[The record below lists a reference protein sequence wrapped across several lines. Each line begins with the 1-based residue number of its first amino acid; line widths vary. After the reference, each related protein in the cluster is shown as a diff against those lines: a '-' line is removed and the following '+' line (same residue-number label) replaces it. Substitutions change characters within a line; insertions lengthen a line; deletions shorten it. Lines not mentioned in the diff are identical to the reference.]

1 MTMRILRWAA
11 IASVLIAY
19 PFLVHYTSHADASSQ
34 AGQLGA
40 LLSIA
45 PVVLIAL
52 ICAWRSRARALML
65 SGVALL
71 CAGLWLAW
79 PLLVQHYNVVYW
91 LQHAGM
97 QLGLLAV
104 FGRTLLP
111 GVTPLCTRFAR
122 AVHAPHILSPRHER
136 YAHHVTVAWTLFFAM
151 MAMVST
157 VLFFL
162 APLDVWSL
170 FANFMTL
177 PLVILMFVL
186 EYVVRHRAVPQ
197 APRVHIM
204 AAVRAFTSG
213 AGRQS

>member
-11 IASVLIAY
+11 IASALIAY
-19 PFLVHYTSHADASSQ
+19 PFLVYYTSHADASSR

-52 ICAWRSRARALML
+52 ICAWRSRARVLML
-65 SGVALL
+65 SAVALL

-97 QLGLLAV
+97 QLLLLAV

-111 GVTPLCTRFAR
+111 GVTPLCTRYAR
-122 AVHAPHILSPRHER
+122 AVHAPHILSPQHER
-136 YAHHVTVAWTLFFAM
+136 YARHVTVAWTLFFAV
-151 MAMVST
+151 MAAVSSM
-157 VLFFL
+157 LFFL
-162 APLDVWSL
+162 APLDVWSI

-177 PLVILMFVL
+177 PLVILMFVA
-186 EYVVRHRAVPQ
+186 EYVVRHRLLPQ
-197 APRVHIM
+197 IPRVDIL
-204 AAVRAFTSG
+204 AAVRAFKG
-213 AGRQS
+213 DAGRQS